1 MKKITAALCT
11 FALLFSLSSCGI
23 ERPDLEIK
31 ASEEAAGSAAGK
43 DLKKFDIKDSAIKTD
58 LSDKF
63 HIDARISGTD
73 ISKLASC
80 ELAPINLKEDRIA
93 ELLMTDK
100 NYTREEK
107 TTGAIEYKNNK
118 EKLSVQISDMT
129 SMALVSSPTVDY
141 YLDKGKE
148 YAAAAKYIWT
158 DSYDKDEDM
167 QKAADLVEGM
177 LNKLN
182 IKCDELMVSRIPFD
196 VLNDYY
202 QYSIDDQKEWLD
214 KADSNDSDEP
224 QYHDEILYSQGL
236 YEVLDE
242 NFKFME
248 GDDCFIVRGN
258 TSFNNCPVYE
268 NEFLSTSVLAAV
280 SSRGIEYFH
289 ADNLYS
295 YDNTFGE
302 VSIVPV
308 EQAVDAVYKAY
319 EESPVKDDLDI
330 TIFSIQL
337 GYLKQYSEEGRF
349 QSKHF
354 LTPVWVISCS
364 GSKGEK
370 SIDALNCMV
379 YASDGNL
386 ATRKDMLFLSYE

>member
-43 DLKKFDIKDSAIKTD
+43 ELKKFDIKDSAVRTD

-80 ELAPINLKEDRIA
+80 EPAPIDLKEDRIA

-118 EKLSVQISDMT
+118 ERLSVQISDMT

-148 YAAAAKYIWT
+148 YAAAARYSWT

-177 LNKLN
+177 LNKIN

-196 VLNDYY
+196 VLNDRYKDA
-202 QYSIDDQKEWLD
+202 IDYQKEWLD
-214 KADSNDSDEP
+214 KADSSSDSDEP
-224 QYHDEILYSQGL
+224 QYQDEILYNEGL

-248 GDDCFIVRGN
+248 GDDCFIVIGN

-268 NEFLSTSVLAAV
+268 NEFNSKSVLAAV
-280 SSRGIEYFH
+280 SSRGIEYLH

-295 YDNTFGE
+295 YNNTFGE

-319 EESPVKDDLDI
+319 EESPFKDDLDI
-330 TIFSIQL
+330 TISSIKL
-337 GYLKQYSEEGRF
+337 GYLKQYSEGGRF
-349 QSKHF
+349 QSKDI
-354 LTPVWVISCS
+354 LTPVWVISFF
-364 GSKGEK
+364 GTKGEK
-370 SIDALNCMV
+370 SIEPLSCMV

-386 ATRKDMLFLSYE
+386 ATRKDMFLSYE